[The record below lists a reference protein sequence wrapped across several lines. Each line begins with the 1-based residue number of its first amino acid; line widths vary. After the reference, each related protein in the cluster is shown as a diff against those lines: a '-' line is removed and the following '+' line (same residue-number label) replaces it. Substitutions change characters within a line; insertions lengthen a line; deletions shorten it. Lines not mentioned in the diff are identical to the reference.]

1 MSMLLKYASQLQPT
15 DDSTTA
21 RKGTPANSLLS
32 SAIWRL
38 HHLKKTLR
46 LDAPHDVIVSE
57 LGVGLPPSTTI
68 LATALAVNAQFPSGG
83 IGMNLQ
89 ASPCCSS
96 SGIAS
101 RSDAGL

>member
-15 DDSTTA
+15 DDSTAA

-38 HHLKKTLR
+38 HHVKNPPVR
-46 LDAPHDVIVSE
+46 CPHDVIVSE

>member
-38 HHLKKTLR
+38 NHLKTIR

>member
-1 MSMLLKYASQLQPT
+1 MSMLLKYASQLQPA

-21 RKGTPANSLLS
+21 RKGTPSNSLLS
-32 SAIWRL
+32 PAIFFL
-38 HHLKKTLR
+38 HQFKNFLR
-46 LDAPHDVIVSE
+46 LDSPHDVIFSE
-57 LGVGLPPSTTI
+57 LGVGLPSSTTI

>member
-1 MSMLLKYASQLQPT
+1 MSMLLKYASQLQPA
-15 DDSTTA
+15 DDSTAA

-38 HHLKKTLR
+38 HHVKKTLR

-96 SGIAS
+96 SGVAS
-101 RSDAGL
+101 RNDAGL